1 MGIISILTMWRFT
14 KTTGGQETVDP
25 KDSIG
30 RGAGGY
36 QKALQVN
43 ILKMLCKLSVD
54 FYKLSFLRILFAQ
67 EKLLAAHQKEQE
79 VTTLTLS
86 LL

>member
-1 MGIISILTMWRFT
+1 MISILTMWRFT

-43 ILKMLCKLSVD
+43 ILKMLCKSST
-54 FYKLSFLRILFAQ
+54 FINFHF
-67 EKLLAAHQKEQE
+67 
-79 VTTLTLS
+79 
-86 LL
+86 

>member
-1 MGIISILTMWRFT
+1 MGKISILTMWRFT

-43 ILKMLCKLSVD
+43 IFKMLCKSST
-54 FYKLSFLRILFAQ
+54 FINFHF
-67 EKLLAAHQKEQE
+67 
-79 VTTLTLS
+79 
-86 LL
+86 